1 MRDRA
6 PHGKPT
12 RRSAMRSPRS
22 GPTRPS
28 LERAQRHDG
37 MRSQAP
43 TAPRFAATS
52 RHSPLA
58 EAVHRHIGLPW
69 SNQRALSDD
78 CPSMRIC
85 PPHPASRR
93 GLVRRVPSRYG
104 NVSGTLPTISF
115 ELHKRGT
122 PVRSDGSHVTT
133 VPASSGHL
141 PLPPVLPADTF
152 ETHPPPP
159 RKPHVCGLP
168 LHAPCTDS
176 LRSHCIASGS
186 ACMRRA
192 DTTDRTS
199 AWHRC
204 SGFDRTLHVYA
215 QAPGQQLHDR

>member
-1 MRDRA
+1 
-6 PHGKPT
+6 
-12 RRSAMRSPRS
+12 MRSP
-22 GPTRPS
+22 GAGLTRPS

-104 NVSGTLPTISF
+104 NVSGTLPHYIIRVAQTWVARK
-115 ELHKRGT
+115 KR
-122 PVRSDGSHVTT
+122 R
-133 VPASSGHL
+133 
-141 PLPPVLPADTF
+141 PPCNDRARVHQGICRYLRFCRQTLLR
-152 ETHPPPP
+152 HPPPP

-176 LRSHCIASGS
+176 LRSHCIASGP
-186 ACMRRA
+186 ACMRCA

-215 QAPGQQLHDR
+215 RTPGQQLHDR

>member
-1 MRDRA
+1 
-6 PHGKPT
+6 
-12 RRSAMRSPRS
+12 MRSPRP

-104 NVSGTLPTISF
+104 NVSGTLPHYIIRVAQTWNARK
-115 ELHKRGT
+115 KR
-122 PVRSDGSHVTT
+122 R
-133 VPASSGHL
+133 L
-141 PLPPVLPADTF
+141 PCNDRARVHQGICRYLRFCRQTLLR
-152 ETHPPPP
+152 HPPPP
-159 RKPHVCGLP
+159 RKPHVCVRRLRAP
-168 LHAPCTDS
+168 LHGLCTIS
-176 LRSHCIASGS
+176 LHPLCIVPGRACIRHRGCRIRSAQTSGFGLRSA
-186 ACMRRA
+186 AA
-192 DTTDRTS
+192 
-199 AWHRC
+199 
-204 SGFDRTLHVYA
+204 
-215 QAPGQQLHDR
+215 